1 MIPCHHIQDDFHTL
15 TGDVKDILTSLSNK
29 CMPILTPTDKLNLE
43 VASWDHPICN
53 IMTSVSS
60 SLLEDNVGKDGLSSQ
75 STYEENIQDFDAS
88 GMIATSLL
96 EHCLPPT
103 PLLTNIYGAIMKV
116 LNEMRVQTTLKKL
129 LHVIDCQNRSINAWL
144 TGLL

>member
-1 MIPCHHIQDDFHTL
+1 
-15 TGDVKDILTSLSNK
+15 
-29 CMPILTPTDKLNLE
+29 MPILTPTDKLNLE